1 MNRIFSQRLFY
12 PWMLLFAALVFIFPF
27 MGSQKI
33 SMAVALNN
41 SDSLDRL
48 ILLQIRLPRV
58 VFAWS
63 VGAGL
68 ALVGAVYQVVLRNAL
83 ASPYTLGVS
92 SGGALGAVLA
102 LKLGLVLSVGFISSV
117 ALFSIAGSLT
127 AIGLIFFFSRYWKQ
141 ASMYSII
148 LLGVA
153 FSFFFS
159 AVNMLIHYLADFTET
174 FKMMRW
180 VMGAL
185 DVAGWAYPLTAL
197 GLTLLGAA
205 YFLFHYRHFNVLLTG
220 EELAKSKGVDVERLQ
235 KHSLILGAVLAGF
248 YVALAGPIGF
258 VGLVI
263 PHMIRMMFGANHK
276 YVFLGALMLGG
287 VFLDLSDTIARMLIA
302 PAEIPVGIITAF
314 LGGPFFV
321 FLLLRQSR

>member
-1 MNRIFSQRLFY
+1 MSRFFSIRFF
-12 PWMLLFAALVFIFPF
+12 PGWMLLFLLLVFLFPF
-27 MGSQKI
+27 WGSQKI
-33 SMAVALNN
+33 SLTEALDNPEG
-41 SDSLDRL
+41 LDRL
-48 ILLQIRLPRV
+48 ILVHIRLPRV
-58 VFAWS
+58 IFAWA

-102 LKLGLVLSVGFISSV
+102 IKLGLAVSFGFLSTV
-117 ALFSIAGSLT
+117 ALFSILGSLL
-127 AIGLIFFFSRYWKQ
+127 AIGLIFYLTRFWKQ
-141 ASMYSII
+141 ASVYNII

-159 AVNMLIHYLADFTET
+159 ALNMLLHYLADFTET
-174 FKMMRW
+174 FKMIRW

-197 GLTLLGAA
+197 GLTLAGAL
-205 YFLFHYRHFNVLLTG
+205 YFLWHYRHFNVLLTG
-220 EELAKSKGVDVERLQ
+220 EELAKSKGVDVDRLQ
-235 KHSLILGAVLAGF
+235 KHSLIFGAVLAGF

-276 YVFLGALMLGG
+276 YLFWGALMLGG
-287 VFLDLSDTIARMLIA
+287 LFLTLSDTIARMLIS
-302 PAEIPVGIITAF
+302 PAEIPVGIVTAF

-321 FLLLRQSR
+321 YLLIRQNH